1 MKIEPNGYI
10 GQQAEYVLCEVG
22 QVVLHDG
29 ARVPMA
35 DLGIGE
41 NAFTQLCRSID
52 PNKCFIVAI
61 IPNDSDRDVFFKAR
75 EAASGAGV
83 HMQATV
89 DTPERL
95 RGTWENYK
103 ESKRHRSVEEET
115 EESLV
120 SSLTTP

>member
-10 GQQAEYVLCEVG
+10 GQHAEYVLCEVG

-29 ARVPMA
+29 ARVPIA
-35 DLGIGE
+35 ELGSGE

-61 IPNDSDRDVFFKAR
+61 IPNDADRDVFFKAR
-75 EAASGAGV
+75 EVASGAGI

-95 RGTWENYK
+95 RGTWESYR
-103 ESKRHRSVEEET
+103 ESKRLRSALEET
-115 EESLV
+115 VNERPDSL
-120 SSLTTP
+120 